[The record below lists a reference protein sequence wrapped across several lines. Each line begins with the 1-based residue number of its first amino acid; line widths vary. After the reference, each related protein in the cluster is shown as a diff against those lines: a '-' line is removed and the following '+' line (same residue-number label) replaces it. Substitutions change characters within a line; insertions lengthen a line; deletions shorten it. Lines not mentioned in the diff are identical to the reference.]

1 MIYSEFAQFYDDL
14 FDETLYDRW
23 LAYTTSRISQPKTAK
38 SDVKI
43 LDLAC
48 GTGRLAVK
56 LAKLGYSVDGV
67 DLSADMLTL
76 ADQRAQA
83 EQVDITFIQADM
95 RELADLGQYD
105 VITCYDDSLNYLIDQ
120 KDFQQTLNSVNGHL
134 NPGGQLLFDVITPYQ
149 TIDVY
154 PGYMYNYRNEDSAF
168 MWTSYEADF
177 APASV
182 EHDLSFFFS
191 IILRKMLMM
200 LIVNFIRS
208 GHMIGLR

>member
-83 EQVDITFIQADM
+83 EQVDITFI
-95 RELADLGQYD
+95 
-105 VITCYDDSLNYLIDQ
+105 
-120 KDFQQTLNSVNGHL
+120 
-134 NPGGQLLFDVITPYQ
+134 
-149 TIDVY
+149 
-154 PGYMYNYRNEDSAF
+154 
-168 MWTSYEADF
+168 
-177 APASV
+177 
-182 EHDLSFFFS
+182 
-191 IILRKMLMM
+191 
-200 LIVNFIRS
+200 
-208 GHMIGLR
+208 